1 MQSGDRSSA
10 SENQREAEG
19 YFRQALE
26 IASRQSAHSLELRA
40 AMSLS
45 RMWQKQ
51 GKNRESHRLLL
62 EVYGRIKEGVDT
74 ADLHDAKTL
83 MEEVS

>member
-1 MQSGDRSSA
+1 
-10 SENQREAEG
+10 
-19 YFRQALE
+19 
-26 IASRQSAHSLELRA
+26 
-40 AMSLS
+40 
-45 RMWQKQ
+45 MWQKQ